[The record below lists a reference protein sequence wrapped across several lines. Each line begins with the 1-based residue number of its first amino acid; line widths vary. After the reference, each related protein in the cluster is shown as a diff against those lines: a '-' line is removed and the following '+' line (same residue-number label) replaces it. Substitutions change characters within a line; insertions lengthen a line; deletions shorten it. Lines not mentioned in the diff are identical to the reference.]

1 MKKQDDCLVRSID
14 REFFEGRTA
23 AMAAKRKETQMR
35 KFHLAA
41 AGAIAVLMAAAGCTT
56 PAGSTPAAPP
66 PSGATHP
73 VEVLNYLDI
82 RTGTEFLDLGR
93 RGGEP
98 SPGDAYFFRSALRRI
113 DQGDDVV
120 ARLTVGS
127 FLSTCVFISGM
138 QAKCSGVLRLSS
150 GTIDIAG
157 TTDFSSAAPI
167 TAAVVGGTGSYN
179 AVVGRV
185 TITPTDQAKVSTLVV
200 SLERRGW

>member
-1 MKKQDDCLVRSID
+1 MKKSY
-14 REFFEGRTA
+14 
-23 AMAAKRKETQMR
+23 
-35 KFHLAA
+35 LAA
-41 AGAIAVLMAAAGCTT
+41 AGAVALLMAGAACTT
-56 PAGSTPAAPP
+56 PASSTAGAAPT
-66 PSGATHP
+66 PSGALNP
-73 VEVLNYLDI
+73 IEVLNYLDI

-98 SPGDAYFFRSALRRI
+98 SPGDAYFFQSALRRI

-120 ARLTVGS
+120 ARRTVGN
-127 FLSTCVFISGM
+127 FLSTCVFTSGM

-150 GTIDIAG
+150 GTIEIAG
-157 TTDFSSAAPI
+157 TSDFSSAAPI

-185 TITPTDQAKVSTLVV
+185 TSTPTDQANVSTLVV